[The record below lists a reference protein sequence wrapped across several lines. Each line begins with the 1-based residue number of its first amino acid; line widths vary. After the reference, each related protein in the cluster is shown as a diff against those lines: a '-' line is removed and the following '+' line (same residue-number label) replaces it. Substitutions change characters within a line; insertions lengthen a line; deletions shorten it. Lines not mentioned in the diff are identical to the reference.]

1 MSAEIMVEDAAVDV
15 AVAMGADMV
24 DMEEVAVV
32 TNITAAATTII
43 IQMMPGPI
51 PMVEATAM

>member
-1 MSAEIMVEDAAVDV
+1 MVEDAAVDV